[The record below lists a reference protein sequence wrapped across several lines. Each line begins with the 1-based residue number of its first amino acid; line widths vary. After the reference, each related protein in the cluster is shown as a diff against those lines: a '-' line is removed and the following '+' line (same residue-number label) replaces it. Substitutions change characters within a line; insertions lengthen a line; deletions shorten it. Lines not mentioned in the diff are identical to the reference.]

1 MKKTIITI
9 VIVGLVVGLGYMVF
23 GNQATNK
30 STTTTVLSAEA
41 KINISY
47 DGQDGKTALELLKT
61 SGKNVETNKSSAG
74 EYVTKIDGQPV
85 ADAKK
90 YWMFYINGQAA
101 TVGADQYKTKTGEK
115 IEWKLE

>member
-1 MKKTIITI
+1 MQKTIITLII
-9 VIVGLVVGLGYMVF
+9 VALIIGLGYTVF
-23 GNQATNK
+23 GGSANK
-30 STTTTVLSAEA
+30 STATTILPADA

-90 YWMFYINGQAA
+90 YWMFYVNGQQPP
-101 TVGADQYKTKTGEK
+101 VGADQYKTKTGEK